1 MTVVVNDSKIIDL
14 YPYPKTWIVTRKR
27 LRAKLSLYFERGE
40 RIPRKPLEDYSEA
53 DSLWHA
59 FSRDGFWRTAMNDK
73 NQYGPVAM
81 MILLI
86 IVATITGLGLKILS
100 LVI

>member
-1 MTVVVNDSKIIDL
+1 MDSDEEAVASDVEFIL
-14 YPYPKTWIVTRKR
+14 RK
-27 LRAKLSLYFERGE
+27 GE
-40 RIPRKPLEDYSEA
+40 RIPRKPLGDYSEA